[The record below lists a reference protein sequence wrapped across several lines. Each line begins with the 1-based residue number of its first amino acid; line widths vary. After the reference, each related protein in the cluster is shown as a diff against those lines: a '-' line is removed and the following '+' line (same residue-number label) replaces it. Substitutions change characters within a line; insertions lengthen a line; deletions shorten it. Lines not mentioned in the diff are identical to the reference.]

1 MCFYSAA
8 VVQCLFICPDR
19 CVSSTDTLT
28 DWLTDNYRQSEHM
41 YKSGIMLI
49 FYFSQRGLL
58 AWQKG
63 NKNYSI
69 KQLSFHIQIWLQPH
83 KAGCIILLSTSPM
96 EYSYWK
102 YPEREIILR
111 SFLSLVYFLLF
122 WKKKNHPC
130 FPFLSWDNNYFSF
143 ADGDLTADYEC
154 SLTTEGISALISN
167 NRIKLCSFEKK
178 KMEKWKWGKKK
189 KKNSIPGKVCL
200 HCSVLVVVV
209 SLGQAGWRENV
220 MWVDWWWW

>member
-1 MCFYSAA
+1 MIYAGVNMSAVSSLFGHLGGFCIFPDKQTDTQKDRQA
-8 VVQCLFICPDR
+8 VVELAGKCSGRQ
-19 CVSSTDTLT
+19 T
-28 DWLTDNYRQSEHM
+28 YRQTDSYRQTEHM

-83 KAGCIILLSTSPM
+83 KAGCIILLSNLPM

-111 SFLSLVYFLLF
+111 SFLSLVYFLL
-122 WKKKNHPC
+122 KKNRPC
-130 FPFLSWDNNYFSF
+130 FPFLSWDNNYFRF
-143 ADGDLTADYEC
+143 AEGDLTADYEC

-167 NRIKLCSFEKK
+167 NRIKLSSCFFPLFFWERVFTL
-178 KMEKWKWGKKK
+178 E
-189 KKNSIPGKVCL
+189 
-200 HCSVLVVVV
+200 
-209 SLGQAGWRENV
+209 
-220 MWVDWWWW
+220 